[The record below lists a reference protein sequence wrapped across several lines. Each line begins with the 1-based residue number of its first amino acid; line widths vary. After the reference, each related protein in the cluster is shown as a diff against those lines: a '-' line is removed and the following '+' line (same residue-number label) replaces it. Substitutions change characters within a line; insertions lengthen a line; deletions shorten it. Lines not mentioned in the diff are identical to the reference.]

1 MVDPVGDQ
9 TGFQLITA
17 RFADQL
23 ILDHN
28 SRSATVRGYLDA
40 LNELFRAR
48 GFPLPVNFNDPD
60 NLSNVIFKAWKEE
73 ETVAK
78 QRAPL
83 TPEIF
88 AQMQKMAD
96 ESGDQ
101 DSVESVVFD
110 WFSLIRII
118 GCRGA
123 EYAQKTQTKV
133 EVHEYPS
140 GNTVVK
146 AFIRVDWTFYDEK
159 GRILKTLDRE
169 TLGTA
174 RKVKIRFRIQ
184 KNRQNGQEISVVA
197 DVKNAMICPV
207 QAACRI
213 CLRAARLGQAEDEP
227 LAVFKNKSGNTRYLT
242 TSKIEE
248 VLRGAA
254 RIAHPDWSKE
264 RVNRLSTHSGRVWAL
279 VLLSEAGMDPDFMKS
294 RLRWLG
300 ESYRLYLR
308 DTAEI
313 NKMHDEALQKAS
325 QRVMTLLG
333 ANKDA
338 LPSMATE
345 DSNMGDYVDI

>member
-1 MVDPVGDQ
+1 MVDPVGPEE
-9 TGFQLITA
+9 GFQLIAA

-23 ILDHN
+23 ITDHN

-40 LNELFRAR
+40 MNALFTAR
-48 GFPLPVNFNDPD
+48 GFPQPFDSNDIN
-60 NLSNVIFKAWKEE
+60 NLANVIFRAWKEE
-73 ETVAK
+73 ETVAR

-83 TPEIF
+83 TPEIY
-88 AQMQKMAD
+88 AEMKKMAD

-110 WFSLIRII
+110 WFSLIRIT

-159 GRILKTLDRE
+159 GRTVRTLTKE
-169 TLGTA
+169 SLGII

-197 DVKNAMICPV
+197 DVKNAKICPV
-207 QAACRI
+207 QAAGRI

-227 LAVFKNKSGNTRYLT
+227 LAVFKNKSGATRYLT
-242 TSKIEE
+242 TNKIEE
-248 VLRGAA
+248 VLRRAA
-254 RIAHPDWSKE
+254 RTAHPDWSKE
-264 RVNRLSTHSGRVWAL
+264 RINRLSTHSGRVWAL
-279 VLLSEAGMDPDFMKS
+279 VLLSEAGKDPDFMKS

-325 QRVMTLLG
+325 QRVMELLG
-333 ANKDA
+333 ENRDI
-338 LPSMATE
+338 LPSTATE
-345 DSNMGDYVDI
+345 DSEMGDYVDI